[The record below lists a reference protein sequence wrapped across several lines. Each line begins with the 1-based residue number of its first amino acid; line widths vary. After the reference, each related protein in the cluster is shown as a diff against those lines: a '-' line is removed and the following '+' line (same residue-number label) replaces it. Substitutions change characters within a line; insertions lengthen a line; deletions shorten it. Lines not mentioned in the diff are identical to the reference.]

1 MAKNFSKYLGKI
13 ALMTAAVVWA
23 GCSDSELEADEP
35 IPQINVQVKSQKV
48 QKQPKKGLLGLLDAV
63 QVFKPGYHPKID
75 LPKLSGGSP
84 LYGCCETETEYLEDY
99 SFEEEGVFVEVS
111 KWTKRGKKS
120 NRDFK
125 IIEKKIRGEAK
136 VLFDFYKSFFE
147 KNRLYMY
154 SVFLK
159 VSLDKKGVVKNIV
172 VKLPKMEY
180 VAFESQVADCVKKL
194 RFKGFASSAFSL
206 DLNFYIPMKENKLS
220 NWGEWQQAF
229 FKRFVKTPNRS
240 DIVVVDAF
248 GLDINDIWRVCRQR
262 TPGLRHIY
270 KSYLKK
276 NPKFSGTV
284 VLKIEVGFGGF
295 FKKVEI
301 DSSTMGD
308 NEFDEKIRNAVSR
321 WNFGKK
327 QISGTFKVPFSFY
340 EKDADVPSLSSS
352 THSK

>member
-13 ALMTAAVVWA
+13 ALTAAAVLWA

-35 IPQINVQVKSQKV
+35 ISQTNVQVKSQKV
-48 QKQPKKGLLGLLDAV
+48 QKQPKKGLLDAV
-63 QVFKPGYHPKID
+63 QVFKPGYHPIIE
-75 LPKLSGGSP
+75 LPKLSGVTP
-84 LYGCCETETEYLEDY
+84 LYGCCKTEKEYLEDF

-111 KWTKRGKKS
+111 KWTKLGKKS

-147 KNRLYMY
+147 KNRLYRY

-159 VSLDKKGVVKNIV
+159 VSLDKKGVVKNIEV
-172 VKLPKMEY
+172 DSPKMEY
-180 VAFESQVADCVKKL
+180 AAFENQIVDYVKNL
-194 RFKGFASSAFSL
+194 RFKGFASSTFSL
-206 DLNFYIPMKENKLS
+206 NFNFYIPMKENKLS

-229 FKRFVKTPNRS
+229 FKRSVKTPNRS

-248 GLDINDIWRVCRQR
+248 GLDINDIWSVCRQR

-276 NPKFSGTV
+276 NPKISGTV

-301 DSSTMGD
+301 ESSTTD
-308 NEFDEKIRNAVSR
+308 CKEFDEKIRMAVSR

-327 QISGTFKVPFSFY
+327 QIQGTFKIPFTFY
-340 EKDADVPSLSSS
+340 EKEN
-352 THSK
+352 

>member
-13 ALMTAAVVWA
+13 ALTAAAVLWA

-35 IPQINVQVKSQKV
+35 INVQVKSQKV
-48 QKQPKKGLLGLLDAV
+48 QEQPKKGRLGILEAV
-63 QVFKPGYHPKID
+63 QVFKPGYHPIIE
-75 LPKLSGGSP
+75 LPKLSGVTP
-84 LYGCCETETEYLEDY
+84 LYGCCKTEKEYLEDF

-125 IIEKKIRGEAK
+125 IIEKNIRGEAK

-172 VKLPKMEY
+172 VNSPEAEY
-180 VAFESQVADCVKKL
+180 AAFENQIVDYVKNL
-194 RFKGFASSAFSL
+194 RFKGFASSAFSMN
-206 DLNFYIPMKENKLS
+206 LNFYIPMKENKLS
-220 NWGEWQQAF
+220 NWSEWRQALS
-229 FKRFVKTPNRS
+229 KRSVKTPNRS
-240 DIVVVDAF
+240 DIVVVDAY

-262 TPGLRHIY
+262 TPFLRQIY
-270 KSYLKK
+270 RNYLKK
-276 NPKFSGTV
+276 NPKFSETV

-301 DSSTMGD
+301 DSSTTGD

-321 WNFGKK
+321 WSFGKK
-327 QISGTFKVPFSFY
+327 QIQGTFKIPFTFY
-340 EKDADVPSLSSS
+340 EKEN
-352 THSK
+352 

>member
-1 MAKNFSKYLGKI
+1 MAKNFSKYLGKL
-13 ALMTAAVVWA
+13 AMMTAAVLWA
-23 GCSDSELEADEP
+23 GCGDSELEADELVS
-35 IPQINVQVKSQKV
+35 QTNVQVKSQKV
-48 QKQPKKGLLGLLDAV
+48 QEQPKKGLLGILDAV
-63 QVFKPGYHPKID
+63 QVFKPGYHPIIE
-75 LPKLSGGSP
+75 LPKLSGVTP
-84 LYGCCETETEYLEDY
+84 LYGCCKTEKEYLEDF

-172 VKLPKMEY
+172 VNSPEAEY
-180 VAFESQVADCVKKL
+180 AAFENQIVDYVKNL
-194 RFKGFASSAFSL
+194 RFKGFASSTFSM

-220 NWGEWQQAF
+220 NWDEWQQALS
-229 FKRFVKTPNRS
+229 KRFVKAPKRS
-240 DIVVVDAF
+240 DIVVVDAY

-262 TPGLRHIY
+262 TPFLRQIY
-270 KSYLKK
+270 RNYLKK

-301 DSSTMGD
+301 DSSTTGD

-321 WNFGKK
+321 WSFGKK
-327 QISGTFKVPFSFY
+327 QIQGTFKIPFTFY
-340 EKDADVPSLSSS
+340 EKEN
-352 THSK
+352 